1 MKGFIAAIL
10 FLLAATSA
18 SAFITIDS
26 WWTPEEAFADS
37 FVETA
42 INLDID
48 DLGSDEDI
56 KVTFSIPELGIRASR
71 GPYDPASTR
80 IANVHRTLWIPD
92 DAESGEYVIRM
103 VVSDKHGNKHVRHR
117 FVEID

>member
-10 FLLAATSA
+10 FVLAATSA
-18 SAFITIDS
+18 SAFVTIES
-26 WWTPEEAFADS
+26 WWTPEETFADS

-42 INLDID
+42 ISLDID
-48 DLGSDEDI
+48 ELGSDEDI

-71 GPYDPASTR
+71 GPYDPVSTR
-80 IANVHRTLWIPD
+80 TANVHRALWIPD
-92 DAESGEYVIRM
+92 DAEPGEYVIRM
-103 VVSDKHGNKHVRHR
+103 YASDKHGNKHVRHR